1 MRNLLTRGATL
12 VAALALVVAGAAPV
26 AASGNRYVQISA
38 GGDHTCAITSRGA
51 AYCWGGNFNG
61 ALGDGTETDSGV
73 NGPQP
78 VIGGLRFVSISAG
91 DDHTC
96 GLTRRGAAYCWGDNG
111 DGQLGDG
118 TTNDSDENG
127 PQPVIGGLTFTRII
141 AADDYTCAITSRG
154 AAYCWGVN
162 SSDGELGDGTT
173 TDSDANGPQPVIGGL
188 KFVSLSAQEDFTC
201 GLTTRGAAYCWGYNG
216 SRGQLGDGTT
226 TTASGVNGPQ
236 RVIGGHRFQAL
247 QVGSDGAC
255 GLTTRGQTYCWGD
268 NSSDG
273 ELGDG
278 TTTSSGVNG
287 PQRVIGGIR
296 FASFPVVS
304 GEEHRCALTARGEAY
319 CWGSNDSG
327 QIGDG
332 SGTGAAT
339 SELLAMGPRRV
350 IGGLRFTSIS
360 VSEDRSCALTSSG
373 AAYCGG
379 DNFDG
384 ALGDGTTTDSDANG
398 PQPVK

>member
-1 MRNLLTRGATL
+1 
-12 VAALALVVAGAAPV
+12 
-26 AASGNRYVQISA
+26 
-38 GGDHTCAITSRGA
+38 
-51 AYCWGGNFNG
+51 
-61 ALGDGTETDSGV
+61 
-73 NGPQP
+73 
-78 VIGGLRFVSISAG
+78 
-91 DDHTC
+91 
-96 GLTRRGAAYCWGDNG
+96 
-111 DGQLGDG
+111 
-118 TTNDSDENG
+118 
-127 PQPVIGGLTFTRII
+127 
-141 AADDYTCAITSRG
+141 
-154 AAYCWGVN
+154 
-162 SSDGELGDGTT
+162 
-173 TDSDANGPQPVIGGL
+173 
-188 KFVSLSAQEDFTC
+188 
-201 GLTTRGAAYCWGYNG
+201 
-216 SRGQLGDGTT
+216 
-226 TTASGVNGPQ
+226 
-236 RVIGGHRFQAL
+236 VIGGHRFQAL

-373 AAYCGG
+373 AAYCWG

>member
-1 MRNLLTRGATL
+1 MTRGATL

-51 AYCWGGNFNG
+51 AYCWGYNDDGQ
-61 ALGDGTETDSGV
+61 LGDGTTTSSNA

-91 DDHTC
+91 DGHTC
-96 GLTRRGAAYCWGDNG
+96 GLTARRVAYCWGENS

-118 TTNDSDENG
+118 TTTDSDENG

-141 AADDYTCAITSRG
+141 AADDYTCGLTSRG
-154 AAYCWGVN
+154 EAYCWGDN
-162 SSDGELGDGTT
+162 SSNGELGDGTT
-173 TDSDANGPQPVIGGL
+173 TDSDENGPQPVIGGL

-201 GLTTRGAAYCWGYNG
+201 GLTTRGAAYCWGRNDYDG
-216 SRGQLGDGTT
+216 SSQLADGTLT
-226 TTASGVNGPQ
+226 NSGVNGPQ
-236 RVIGGHRFQAL
+236 AVIGGHRFQAL

-255 GLTTRGQTYCWGD
+255 GLTTRGQTYCWGEGE
-268 NSSDG
+268 DG
-273 ELGDG
+273 VRGDG
-278 TTTSSGVNG
+278 VTADWGTNPPV
-287 PQRVIGGIR
+287 QIIGGIR

-304 GEEHRCALTARGEAY
+304 GEDHRCALTARGEAY
-319 CWGSNDSG
+319 CWGSNYSG

-360 VSEDRSCALTSSG
+360 VSEDRSCALTSRG
-373 AAYCGG
+373 AAYCWG
-379 DNFDG
+379 DNDYG
-384 ALGDGTTTDSDANG
+384 QLGDGTTTDSDANG
-398 PQPVK
+398 PQPVN

>member
-162 SSDGELGDGTT
+162 SSDGELGDGTE
-173 TDSDANGPQPVIGGL
+173 TDSGVNGPQPVIGGL

-360 VSEDRSCALTSSG
+360 VSEDRSCALTSRG
-373 AAYCGG
+373 AAYCWV
-379 DNFDG
+379 
-384 ALGDGTTTDSDANG
+384 TTSMAHSAMAQRPIPTRTAHSR
-398 PQPVK
+398 